1 VSDDCEEEMNQD
13 PIRARLD
20 DLLYGQNVDYV
31 PYFPDLF
38 WDALRAVLDL
48 CDDMRSKNV
57 WALTAWADEIECDI
71 ASALG
76 VSP

>member
-1 VSDDCEEEMNQD
+1 MSD

-38 WDALRAVLDL
+38 WHALTAVLDL
-48 CDDMRSKNV
+48 CDESDQGYDWSCFPEDIRRAIAEK
-57 WALTAWADEIECDI
+57 LDI
-71 ASALG
+71 ATD
-76 VSP
+76 